1 MKKDKYQIVRVGNRE
16 FKLKV
21 ASVSDAEKDW
31 KLWKTDKK
39 KYYEKFGRQVTKT
52 IEWAR
57 VRSYCMSPHDTRL
70 CGYKTTGALFNFS
83 GTLNNIQ
90 LEDIYRYER

>member
-39 KYYEKFGRQVTKT
+39 KYYEKFGR
-52 IEWAR
+52 
-57 VRSYCMSPHDTRL
+57 
-70 CGYKTTGALFNFS
+70 
-83 GTLNNIQ
+83 
-90 LEDIYRYER
+90 